1 MLYMELSPILGFWR
15 SMAFLVAI
23 EIFNIV
29 NVAPFLEHN
38 IKLYGDPSNYSY
50 YINYNFYN

>member
-1 MLYMELSPILGFWR
+1 MELSPILGFWR